1 MTWPELRPPYD
12 AALREAVGYVL
23 ARFEVWGV
31 IAAGSVLAGLGDPRS
46 DLDLYVIHARPQRQR
61 IQRRF
66 AGVAVEIFVNPP
78 QQVRRYFDEEATRP
92 VTAHMLA
99 TGAVVVHRH
108 PVVEE
113 MIAEA
118 RRRLATPPNLSETQL
133 TLRRY
138 LAADLLENAQDVIER
153 DPANA
158 DLFLHEGVRAML
170 DYAFLAVNRPLPR
183 TKQFLSAL
191 AALNPDLAALA
202 RQYYGAADT
211 AARMALA
218 TQIATR
224 TIGETGFFEWES
236 PTEEIP
242 A

>member
-1 MTWPELRPPYD
+1 M
-12 AALREAVGYVL
+12 
-23 ARFEVWGV
+23 
-31 IAAGSVLAGLGDPRS
+31 
-46 DLDLYVIHARPQRQR
+46 
-61 IQRRF
+61 
-66 AGVAVEIFVNPP
+66 
-78 QQVRRYFDEEATRP
+78 
-92 VTAHMLA
+92 
-99 TGAVVVHRH
+99 
-108 PVVEE
+108 
-113 MIAEA
+113 
-118 RRRLATPPNLSETQL
+118 
-133 TLRRY
+133 
-138 LAADLLENAQDVIER
+138 AADLLENAQDVIER